1 MTTSTTSTKPIAANA
16 AASVAGLILKI
27 ATALLMSFAV
37 TLVLVHA
44 QVYFS
49 PSPLS
54 QDVSSLF

>member
-1 MTTSTTSTKPIAANA
+1 MTTSTTSTKPTAANA
-16 AASVAGLILKI
+16 AASAGLILKI

>member
-1 MTTSTTSTKPIAANA
+1 MTILTTSTKPVAANVA
-16 AASVAGLILKI
+16 TSAGLILKM

-37 TLVLVHA
+37 TTVLVHA

-54 QDVSSLF
+54 QDVSCLF